1 MMADLDAVLT
11 SAEAAELLDI
21 TPHRLRQLI
30 GDGRIAKAGR
40 NGVALRAAVQG
51 YIRYRNDD
59 ERRSSKSASASR
71 MQDAK
76 TREIDLR
83 IAEREGRLIDLAEHN
98 DIVASIIGALRT
110 GLSGVPAA
118 VTDNAEERRQIE
130 TSINA
135 VLTAAADRLEQESAE
150 LGAGGAPLEADDGDD
165 A

>member
-1 MMADLDAVLT
+1 MADLDAVLK

-30 GDGRIAKAGR
+30 DSGHIEKAGR
-40 NGVALRAAVQG
+40 NGVRLQAAVQG
-51 YIRYRNDD
+51 YLKFLRDD
-59 ERRSSKSASASR
+59 QRRSSKSASASR

-98 DIVASIIGALRT
+98 DILAEVIGMVRT
-110 GLSGVPAA
+110 AFAGVPAA
-118 VTDNAEERRQIE
+118 ATDDPEVRRRIE
-130 TSINA
+130 TSINDA
-135 VLTAAADRLEQESAE
+135 LTEAAKRAEQATAE
-150 LGAGGAPLEADDGDD
+150 LRAGGAATETDDGDD